1 MRSVLAVIVA
11 TGCVGATLLV
21 GRAQQAGSEQNQ
33 GAARPTDSKGGTAAP
48 PPAGQAPTPVFRT
61 GVNFVR
67 VDVIVSSK
75 DGGLVANLK
84 ESDFEVLED
93 GKPQTIE
100 SFKLI
105 SLDGGTKEALT
116 EPPRD
121 IRTDYDE
128 EKEAA
133 RDDVRLFGLFLD
145 DYHVRTGASMSVRQP
160 LTAFIEKQLG
170 PSDMMG
176 VMMPLEPM
184 TSVRMTRNHKAIIS
198 AIEHFRGRKNDYT
211 PMNPI
216 EDQYATRYPPET
228 IERIRNQV
236 SLSAIKAFIIH
247 MGGLKEGRK
256 ALILVSEGYTN
267 VLPPELRRPAAT
279 ALSVTP
285 PAAVASPFAETTYE
299 FFQNQDLEFFLQGV
313 YEVAAQN
320 NVAIYTVDPRGL
332 PVFEFDID
340 QAVNA
345 QTDVAFLRSTQ
356 NTLRTLALETDG
368 RAILNRNDL
377 EAGMNQIMRDSSGY
391 YLLGYTSSQ
400 AKLDGKFHA
409 ITVRV
414 KRPGI
419 QLRARKGYWAL
430 TPETTPRPTEVGTAA
445 SPPPAYEAALAAV
458 RQPARSR
465 VVRTWIGTSRG
476 ENGRTRVTF
485 VWEPVQRPAGEHA
498 PLEDAPSRVSVMAIG
513 ADGSPLFR
521 GKVPDPATS
530 SGPSGPAAARQSRL
544 SFDVKPGTVQL
555 RLSVEGAS
563 AQVLDTE
570 TRDVTI
576 PDLTTPQIS
585 VGTPELFRA
594 RTARDYQQIKN
605 DPAAVPVAAREFSR
619 TERLLVRVVAYGPA
633 PTPPAVKARL
643 LNRAGQPMNDL
654 AVTPGAAAGDPAQF
668 DVPLSGLAPGEY
680 LIEVT
685 AGAPEA
691 GTGHDGESREFVGI
705 RVTA

>member
-1 MRSVLAVIVA
+1 MLVTA
-11 TGCVGATLLV
+11 GCLGATLMV
-21 GRAQQAGSEQNQ
+21 GRAEQAGTPQNA
-33 GAARPTDSKGGTAAP
+33 GAARSTDAKGGTAAP
-48 PPAGQAPTPVFRT
+48 APAGQAPTPVFRT

-75 DGGLVANLK
+75 DGSVVADLK
-84 ESDFEVLED
+84 EGDFEVLED

-105 SLDGGTKEALT
+105 SLDGGVQEAAV
-116 EPPRD
+116 EPPRE

-145 DYHVRTGASMSVRQP
+145 EYHVRTLASMSVRQP

-176 VMMPLEPM
+176 VMTPLEPI
-184 TSVRMTRNHKAIIS
+184 TSVRMTRNHKALLS
-198 AIEHFRGRKNDYT
+198 AIEHFRGRKGDYT

-216 EDQYATRYPPET
+216 EEQYATRYPPET
-228 IERIRNQV
+228 IERLRNQV
-236 SLSAIKAFIIH
+236 SLSAIKSLIIH

-256 ALILVSEGYTN
+256 ALILVSEGYSNT
-267 VLPPELRRPAAT
+267 LPPELRTQAAT
-279 ALSVTP
+279 ALSP
-285 PAAVASPFAETTYE
+285 PTSGGNLVSPFAEERYQ
-299 FFQNQDLEFFLQGV
+299 FFQSQDLEFFLQGI

-320 NVAIYTVDPRGL
+320 NVAIYAVDPRGL

-340 QAVNA
+340 KPVSM
-345 QTDVAFLRSTQ
+345 QTDAAFLRSTQ
-356 NTLRTLALETDG
+356 NTLRALALETDG

-377 EAGMNQIMRDSSGY
+377 ETGMKQIMRDSSGY

-400 AKLDGKFHA
+400 AKLDGKFHT

-430 TPETTPRPTEVGTAA
+430 TPETTPPPPGAGPSVS
-445 SPPPAYEAALAAV
+445 SPPPAFEAALATA
-458 RQPARSR
+458 RQPIGAR

-485 VWEPVQRPAGEHA
+485 VWEPAAKPPGERA
-498 PLEDAPSRVSVMAIG
+498 SLEDAPSRVSVMAIG

-521 GKVPDPATS
+521 GKVPDPASS
-530 SGPSGPAAARQSRL
+530 SGTPGPGATTRSSRL
-544 SFDVKPGTVQL
+544 SFDVKPGTMQL
-555 RLSVEGAS
+555 RISVEGS
-563 AQVLDTE
+563 NAQILDTE
-570 TRDVTI
+570 TRDITV

-594 RTARDYQQIKN
+594 RTARDYQQMKN
-605 DPAAVPVAAREFSR
+605 DPTAVPVAAREFSR
-619 TERLLVRVVAYGPA
+619 TERLLVRVAAYGP
-633 PTPPAVKARL
+633 TPPVMKARL

-654 AVTPGAAAGDPAQF
+654 AVTPGAAVGDPAQF
-668 DVPLSGLAPGEY
+668 DVPLSGLASGEY
-680 LIEVT
+680 LIEIT
-685 AGAPEA
+685 AAAPEG
-691 GTGHDGESREFVGI
+691 GTSQDSESRQLVGI
-705 RVTA
+705 RVTS